1 MEDGSIHTFAFE
13 TDSDSKHVARDLMIP
28 QQLTMRSSLFVHRLV
43 KVALMPGLGVA
54 VELIEEMGR

>member
-1 MEDGSIHTFAFE
+1 
-13 TDSDSKHVARDLMIP
+13 MIP